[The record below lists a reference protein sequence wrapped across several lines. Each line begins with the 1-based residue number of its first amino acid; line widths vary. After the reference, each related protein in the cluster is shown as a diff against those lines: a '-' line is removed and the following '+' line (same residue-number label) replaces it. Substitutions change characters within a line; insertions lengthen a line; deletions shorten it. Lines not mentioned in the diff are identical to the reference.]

1 MRFYFDIQDD
11 HYSARDSEGVA
22 LPSVQAAR
30 KQANNIITSIARDL
44 FDADGSQVAVTV
56 RNDKDNLFVLTVTLS
71 LKEFTSPEDTAPTDP
86 LASGK

>member
-11 HYSARDSEGVA
+11 HYCARDSEGV
-22 LPSVQAAR
+22 PSVHAAR

-56 RNDKDNLFVLTVTLS
+56 RDDTDNLFVLTVTLS
-71 LKEFTSPEDTAPTDP
+71 FKEFTSPEDTAPADP
-86 LASGK
+86 FASGK